1 MKPPQRT
8 KKLLELV
15 ALMDE
20 SNDGKLDKTEFLA
33 AIKQNPEVLEMFGEL
48 FQVTNT
54 TFDPTMQP
62 HANLTEAGP
71 NLKKVRLNTKRLRRG
86 IHDV

>member
-1 MKPPQRT
+1 MKPPQRH
-8 KKLLELV
+8 KKIVGACRL
-15 ALMDE
+15 DGRG
-20 SNDGKLDKTEFLA
+20 NGKLDKTEFL

-71 NLKKVRLNTKRLRRG
+71 NLKKVRAEYEKITKG
-86 IHDV
+86 IHNV

>member
-1 MKPPQRT
+1 M
-8 KKLLELV
+8 
-15 ALMDE
+15 MDE

-54 TFDPTMQP
+54 TFDPTAQP
-62 HANLTEAGP
+62 HAN
-71 NLKKVRLNTKRLRRG
+71 
-86 IHDV
+86 